1 MDKQFKLTIIT
12 PERQFFD
19 GMADAVTVSA
29 PDGQMTILANHV
41 PIVSPLI
48 VGTLSIKTDGEWHE
62 SFNSEGFM
70 EVSADKVV
78 IFVQACEWPD
88 EIDEHRAEEAARRAE
103 ERLRQR
109 QSIQEY
115 KQSRLA
121 LARAMVRL
129 RVSHNRLH
137 NE

>member
-1 MDKQFKLTIIT
+1 MEKQFKLTIVT

-19 GMADAVTVSA
+19 GNAEAVTVTA

-41 PIVSPLI
+41 PIVAPLV
-48 VGTLSIKTDGEWHE
+48 VGTLSIKTDGEWHQ

-70 EVSADKVV
+70 EVGAEEVV

-88 EIDEHRAEEAARRAE
+88 EIDERRAEEARRRAE
-103 ERLRQR
+103 ERLRQK

-115 KQSRLA
+115 KQTKMA
-121 LARAMVRL
+121 LARAMARL
-129 RVSHNRLH
+129 RISHNRLH
-137 NE
+137 HD